1 MLKDITIGQYYKE
14 DSLIHRLDPRVK
26 LFAVLIYVITLFMHK
41 SPATYVMSLLFLVLT
56 IKISKVPV
64 KYILRGLK
72 AIAVI
77 LLFSVMINM
86 LFIPGT
92 TPNELTDGLDKSLGF
107 LNKIGVPVHE
117 IAMMMSIALR
127 FIPILTEELEKIMKA
142 QTARGIDFESG
153 GLLKRVKSMVP
164 IIVPLFVAAIRRAND
179 LAMAMESRCYHGG
192 VGRTKLKPLKYE
204 KRDKMAYIFLFVFLA
219 VMIYLSFFSPW
230 R

>member
-41 SPATYVMSLLFLVLT
+41 APATYVMSLLFLIIT

-86 LFIPGT
+86 LFIPGKPVIQFWIISISAEGIRTTIYLGSRLIMLVLGTSLLTFTT

-117 IAMMMSIALR
+117 IAMMMSTALR
-127 FIPILTEELEKIMKA
+127 FIPIL
-142 QTARGIDFESG
+142 DWN
-153 GLLKRVKSMVP
+153 KSQC
-164 IIVPLFVAAIRRAND
+164 D
-179 LAMAMESRCYHGG
+179 
-192 VGRTKLKPLKYE
+192 
-204 KRDKMAYIFLFVFLA
+204 
-219 VMIYLSFFSPW
+219 
-230 R
+230 